1 MQKHAG
7 MANFSLADVSIWLPG
22 CCFLLAAVPGRSHA
36 RAPWK
41 RAILAAWAALIFSM
55 VSLVSLDGGVLHLAA
70 DLPGHCMLVLIS
82 FLAVVITRYSESYLR
97 GEQRQRRFLSALM
110 ATFGF
115 SSAVMIAPRLDL
127 LLLAWILSSVALNVL
142 LLYYPG
148 RRAARMAAHKKF
160 LVSRTAEALLLAGA
174 VLLYRSY
181 GTLNIAALNHAVL
194 TAPRHRL
201 PVLGFS
207 LCLSLAVILKS
218 AQLPLH
224 GWLIQ
229 VMEAPTPVSAL
240 LHAGIVNL
248 GGVLLLRLHP
258 FLDAEPCTQFLLTAS
273 GVATLVIAG
282 VVMLTRVSIKVRL
295 AWSTCAQMGFL
306 LAECGAGL
314 YGLALLH
321 LIGHSLY
328 KSYLFLGSGSVV
340 QAYGEDV
347 SLGEL
352 PILRRARVW
361 PRVLSLLILATAF
374 WGGHALLARTAYAVE
389 PVALVVLAVGV
400 APLLG
405 TGLEEKGL
413 LGSALTRILSLLA
426 LYYGLHLCAGT
437 MVPAET
443 NRSWMVSALFALGM
457 ALLYSVQIAVRA
469 CDARRISRLRIWVF
483 HGFYLDE
490 IFTRYVLAVWPIK
503 VGEGSSDSPYG
514 TSTHREYA

>member
-1 MQKHAG
+1 
-7 MANFSLADVSIWLPG
+7 MASFSPADVSMWLPG
-22 CCFLLAAVPGRSHA
+22 CCYLLAALPGRSQT

-41 RAILAAWAALIFSM
+41 RAILATWIALICSIL
-55 VSLVSLDGGVLHLAA
+55 SLVSLDRGSLHPAG

-82 FLAVVITRYSESYLR
+82 FLAVVITRYSESYLK
-97 GEQRQRRFLSALM
+97 GEQGQRRFLSALM

-127 LLLAWILSSVALNVL
+127 LLVAWILSSVALNAL
-142 LLYYPG
+142 LLYYPD

-160 LVSRTAEALLLAGA
+160 LVSRTAEALLLAGT
-174 VLLYRSY
+174 VVLYRGY

-194 TAPRHRL
+194 TEHPHTL
-201 PVLGFS
+201 PVLVFS

-258 FLDAEPCTQFLLTAS
+258 FLDAEPWSQFLLTAS
-273 GVATLVIAG
+273 GVTTLVIAG

-328 KSYLFLGSGSVV
+328 KSYLFLSSGSVV
-340 QAYGEDV
+340 QTYGEDI
-347 SLGEL
+347 SLGEI

-361 PRVLSLLILATAF
+361 PRILSLLILAAAF
-374 WGGHALLARTAYAVE
+374 WGGHALLARTAYVVE

-400 APLLG
+400 APLLA
-405 TGLEEKGL
+405 TGLEEKEL
-413 LGSALTRILSLLA
+413 LGSALARILSLLA
-426 LYYGLHLCAGT
+426 LYYALHLGAGA
-437 MVPAET
+437 MV
-443 NRSWMVSALFALGM
+443 RSELDRPRAVSALFALGM
-457 ALLYSVQIAVRA
+457 ALLYAVQIAVRA
-469 CDARRISRLRIWVF
+469 GDARRLSRLRIWAF

-490 IFTRYVLAVWPIK
+490 IFTRYVLAIWPIK
-503 VGEGSSDSPYG
+503 VSGSSSDPLSR

>member
-7 MANFSLADVSIWLPG
+7 MVSFSFNDVSLWLPG
-22 CCFLLAAVPGRSHA
+22 CCYLLSAVPGRSPA

-41 RAILAAWAALIFSM
+41 RAVLATWAALIFSM
-55 VSLVSLDGGVLHLAA
+55 ASLVSLEDGAPHLATH
-70 DLPGHCMLVLIS
+70 LPGHCMLVLIS
-82 FLAVVITRYSESYLR
+82 FLAVVITRYSQSYLR
-97 GEQRQRRFLSALM
+97 GEHRQRRFLSALM

-142 LLYYPG
+142 LLYYPD

-160 LVSRTAEALLLAGA
+160 LVSRTAEAILLAGTA
-174 VLLYRSY
+174 LLYRSF
-181 GTLNIAALNHAVL
+181 GTLNIAALNQEVL
-194 TAPRHRL
+194 TEPRHRL
-201 PVLGFS
+201 PVLVFS

-258 FLDAEPCTQFLLTAS
+258 FLDAEPCAQLLLTAS
-273 GVATLVIAG
+273 GVATFVIAG

-328 KSYLFLGSGSVV
+328 KSYLFLNSGSVV

-352 PILRRARVW
+352 RVLRHARVW
-361 PRVLSLLILATAF
+361 PRVLPVLVLAPAF
-374 WGGHALLARTAYAVE
+374 WGAQALLAGTAYAIE
-389 PVALVVLAVGV
+389 PVALVVLALGV
-400 APLLG
+400 APLLA
-405 TGLEEKGL
+405 TGLEEDGS
-413 LGSALTRILSLLA
+413 LGSALARLLSLLA
-426 LYYGLHLCAGT
+426 LYYGLHLCAGA
-437 MVPAET
+437 MVGAET
-443 NRSWMVSALFALGM
+443 NRPWAVSALFALGM

-490 IFTRYVLAVWPIK
+490 IFTRYVLALWPIK
-503 VGEGSSDSPYG
+503 IGESSSDSPSE
-514 TSTHREYA
+514 TSTHGEYA